1 MSVPSGG
8 WFGRFKMNVSI
19 VGAIEHIRSAMD
31 AMVSGSQ
38 RLLGHAPSTKSKYK
52 MASFRQRAE
61 KKRVKVLSVSLYLM
75 FVMSS
80 AIVMCIYYA
89 LFWRPCTSKIFFHND
104 VTSPENNRCCAY
116 SESWRVSGRAQS
128 VTWRKVAVCVLLQVT
143 LTPSLDPVTLSL
155 SLTLDVRSG
164 LRVERINSEK

>member
-116 SESWRVSGRAQS
+116 SESWMACFWPGAKCHVEKGRSVCPTSGD
-128 VTWRKVAVCVLLQVT
+128 
-143 LTPSLDPVTLSL
+143 LDPVTRPGDLIPVI
-155 SLTLDVRSG
+155 DPGREVRAACG
-164 LRVERINSEK
+164 TDK